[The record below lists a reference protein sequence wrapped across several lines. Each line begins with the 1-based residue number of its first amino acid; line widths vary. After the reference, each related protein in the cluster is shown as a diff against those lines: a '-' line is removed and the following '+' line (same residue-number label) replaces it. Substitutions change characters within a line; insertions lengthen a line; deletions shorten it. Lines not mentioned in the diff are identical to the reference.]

1 MMAATTAVT
10 RHAKNSSCNPPYV
23 AFDQKHTKKKKT
35 NGPIRFEG
43 FHDPKRKK
51 RRNLFGPIIVGKK
64 KKKKIKYL
72 DRVFRLSFDGRWPCL
87 VFSMILQ
94 QALSGF
100 VLFTELYLLL

>member
-1 MMAATTAVT
+1 LAVHLERFRSSMMAATTAVT

-64 KKKKIKYL
+64 KLKKKSNIL
-72 DRVFRLSFDGRWPCL
+72 TEFSVFLLMADGL
-87 VFSMILQ
+87 VWFSR
-94 QALSGF
+94 
-100 VLFTELYLLL
+100 